1 MISDE
6 RMEKALKYLATT
18 DEEAAE
24 AKTQVSRAEY
34 LAKRVRA
41 RQFLL
46 AEGNIEV
53 RKATAE
59 TSQEASSADEE
70 LANAILAY
78 EKIRARRTTEELV
91 IEVWRSLGANR
102 RAGNV
107 T

>member
-1 MISDE
+1 MVSDE

-41 RQFLL
+41 REFLL
-46 AEGNIEV
+46 AEGNVEH
-53 RKATAE
+53 RKALAE
-59 TSQEASSADEE
+59 TSPGAVVADES

-78 EKIRARRTTEELV
+78 EKLRAKRTTEELV
-91 IEVWRSLGANR
+91 IEVWRSVGANR
-102 RAGNV
+102 RAGNI